1 MFQSLWDI
9 MFVFIFFGV
18 IFLILYIIGLFRAPY
33 VPPIRNNYTDIKP
46 LMETGDVLL
55 FKSDGVMARISSV
68 FSPSVYFHVAFIV
81 VGPDGRIMLIE
92 TDNSKTIRR
101 DGCFL
106 VDLETKMAKYPN
118 SELALWKL
126 KRPIGDTN
134 PNLQWDK
141 CRDIFWKYTNKYT
154 FQKNVLGWLR
164 MAFPCKETAQRDKQ
178 SLFYK
183 FVGECPQQ
191 LCIEQVTLALREVGV
206 IDPETNTH
214 SITPEKYFKG
224 ELPFING
231 YGFEGII
238 RFDYKNRIKHTS

>member
-1 MFQSLWDI
+1 MWQSLWEI
-9 MFVFIFFGV
+9 MFVFVFFAV
-18 IFLILYIIGLFRAPY
+18 IFVILYIIGLFRAPY
-33 VPPIRNNYTDIKP
+33 VPPIRNSYKDIKP

-55 FKSDGVMARISSV
+55 FKSDGILARISSV

-106 VDLETKMAKYPN
+106 VDLDTKMAKYPN

-126 KRPIGDTN
+126 KRPSDTTITK
-134 PNLQWDK
+134 NLDWNNCK
-141 CRDIFWKYTNKYT
+141 DIFWKYTNKYT
-154 FQKNVLGWLR
+154 FQKNILGWLR
-164 MAFPCKETAQRDKQ
+164 MAFPSDPLSQGDEQ
-178 SLFYK
+178 SWFYR

-191 LCIEQVTLALREVGV
+191 LCIEQVTLTLRDLG
-206 IDPETNTH
+206 ILDPKTNTH
-214 SITPEKYFKG
+214 AITPERYFKG

-231 YGFEGII
+231 YGFEGIV
-238 RFDYKNRIKHTS
+238 RFDYAK